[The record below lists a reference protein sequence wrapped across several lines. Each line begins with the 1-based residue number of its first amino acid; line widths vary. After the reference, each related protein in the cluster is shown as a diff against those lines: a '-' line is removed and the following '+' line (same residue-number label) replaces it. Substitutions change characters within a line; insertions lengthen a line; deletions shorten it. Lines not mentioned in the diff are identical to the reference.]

1 MKITLVEKTE
11 DAAGFRRP
19 LEEGETFQE
28 LNYLRRISEGN
39 AAKILALDA
48 QSIAIRHE
56 LEQKRRGFALLAELS
71 VSLRRRPGHESVFES
86 VFIPAAR
93 RLNAALNMQRTA
105 VLTLGEK
112 GCFRASV
119 LQGYPEKREKIVASR
134 SIEVDEE
141 LLDPER
147 PVLVNGA
154 DPADRLASLREAVEI
169 PYLISTALL
178 YDNAVGAI
186 LITGRMAEEAPFLF
200 RLRRSDVET
209 VRAVGALMT
218 AVLMEQRLGD
228 KLRKA
233 RDQAEK
239 NALAKGEFLANMSHE
254 IRTPVNAILG
264 MLRLLEGSG
273 MTGVQRQYLEQ
284 AAHSTR
290 LLLRVFDDVLDFSS
304 LDMGRL
310 TLRPTEFSV
319 RDVIKSVH
327 GAVEEQARVKSLF
340 LSAEVA
346 DEVPGAVL
354 GDALRVEQ
362 VLLNLAGNAVKFTQE
377 GRVDIRVSRLPS
389 PPEAARL
396 LFEVEDTGIGIS
408 TEQLEGLFLPFTQ
421 ADASHTRKY
430 GGTGLGLAIS
440 RSLANLMGG
449 ELRCETRLGEGS
461 KFSFI
466 VTLPL
471 PEEVH
476 GTPSALSAPS
486 QEAEEPE
493 EALRGMKV
501 LLAEDNEINQM
512 VSMGVLSDMG
522 VEVTVAANG
531 VEALEA
537 LERDA
542 YDLVLMD
549 IQMPEMD
556 GLTAT
561 ARIRANPRHKDLPV
575 IALTAH
581 ALSEDREASL
591 KSGMN
596 DHLTKPIDPD
606 EIYAALRQWFKRT

>member
-11 DAAGFRRP
+11 GTAGFRRP

-71 VSLRRRPGHESVFES
+71 VSLRRRSGHESIFES

-105 VLTLGEK
+105 VLTLDEK

-134 SIEVDEE
+134 SIEVDGE
-141 LLDPER
+141 LLDPEC

-154 DPADRLASLREAVEI
+154 DPADRLASLREAVDI

-209 VRAVGALMT
+209 VRAVGALMA
-218 AVLMEQRLGD
+218 AVLVEQRLED

-239 NALAKGEFLANMSHE
+239 NARAKGEFLANMSHE

-264 MLRLLEGSG
+264 MIRLLEGSG

-284 AAHSTR
+284 AARSTH

-310 TLRPTEFSV
+310 TLQPMEFSV
-319 RDVIKSVH
+319 RGVVKSVH
-327 GAVEEQARVKSLF
+327 EAVEGQARVKSLF

-346 DEVPGAVL
+346 DEVPDAVL

-377 GRVDIRVSRLPS
+377 GQVNIRVSRLPS

-396 LFEVEDTGIGIS
+396 LFEVEDTGIGIGA
-408 TEQLEGLFLPFTQ
+408 EQLEGLFLPFTQ

-471 PEEVH
+471 VRGIPGV
-476 GTPSALSAPS
+476 LSAPS
-486 QEAEEPE
+486 QEAEEPD

-512 VSMGVLSDMG
+512 VAMGVLSDMG

-561 ARIRANPRHKDLPV
+561 ARIRANPKHKDLPV

-606 EIYAALRQWFKRT
+606 EIYAALRQWFKRKDM